1 MSKIKFTG
9 IMPALI
15 TPLDADGKVKKNT
28 VKQLVDHYL
37 ECGVDGF
44 YSVGGTGEGVLLTL
58 DQRKAMAEAAIEAN
72 DGRGKVIVHTGAIN
86 SLEVLELTRFATA
99 AGADGISSIMPSIY
113 FKYNFDE
120 TLRFYRDIAENT
132 DLPILI
138 YANHTGNG
146 IDMNNLMEEL
156 LKIDNICGAKDTRS
170 NYYALWQLK
179 QLNNGDINVINGPD
193 ESLLCGLAM
202 GADGGI
208 GATYGAMPELFVGI
222 YREFCAG
229 NIAKAQEL
237 QSQACKIIRIM
248 LKYAAGSVVKPL
260 KEILRINGV
269 DAGKDIY
276 PAGEFSPERSKEMKS
291 ELESAGYN
299 FWQ

>member
-15 TPLDADGKVKKNT
+15 TPLDAGGKVKKDT

-72 DGRGKVIVHTGAIN
+72 AGRGKVIVHTGAIN

-120 TLRFYRDIAENT
+120 TLRFYRDMAANT

-146 IDMNNLMEEL
+146 IDMNSLMDEL

-170 NYYALWQLK
+170 NYYAMWQLK

-193 ESLLCGLAM
+193 ESLLCGLIM

-222 YREFCAG
+222 YRAFRAG
-229 NIAKAQEL
+229 DIAKAQEL

-260 KEILRINGV
+260 KEMLRINGV
-269 DAGKDIY
+269 DAGFDIY
-276 PAGEFSPERSKEMKS
+276 PAGEFSSERSKAMRA
-291 ELESAGYN
+291 ELQSAGYN